1 MQYKDYYNTL
11 GVERGASQDDI
22 KKAYRRLA
30 RKYHPDV
37 SKEADAEERFKEVGE
52 AYEVLKDPE
61 KRAAYDQLGNQ
72 WQTGEQ
78 FRPPP
83 DWNTGYEYTG
93 GFSGAD
99 AAAHSDFFESLF
111 GVGGRARARGAD
123 TGFHAHGQD
132 SHAKILIDLEDAY
145 QGAARSLTLRHPQ
158 LDSTGHVAFHKRQLN
173 VNIPKGV
180 YAGQHIR
187 LKGQG
192 EAGAGSGQ
200 AGDLYL
206 EIEFNPHSIY
216 RVEGKDVYLELPVT
230 PWEAALGEQV
240 TVPTPE
246 GRVNMKIPPGSTQG
260 KQMRL
265 KDKGIPAKVAGDFY
279 VVLQI
284 VVPPADTDKAREAYE
299 NLKQAADFNPRQHL
313 EV

>member
-1 MQYKDYYNTL
+1 MQYKDYYKTL
-11 GVERGASQDDI
+11 GVGRDASQDDI

-37 SKEADAEERFKEVGE
+37 SSEADAEERFKEVGE

-72 WQTGEQ
+72 WQSGES

-83 DWNTGYEYTG
+83 DWNAGYEYSG
-93 GFSGAD
+93 GFAGAD
-99 AAAHSDFFESLF
+99 ASAHSDFFESLF
-111 GVGGRARARGAD
+111 GFAGRGQTGGAGAGFRAQ
-123 TGFHAHGQD
+123 GQD
-132 SHAKILIDLEDAY
+132 SHARVLIDLEDAY
-145 QGAARSLTLRHPQ
+145 QGATRSLSLHHPQ
-158 LDSTGHVAFHKRQLN
+158 LDANGHVTLKERQLK

-192 EAGAGSGQ
+192 EAGMGGGQ
-200 AGDLYL
+200 TGDLYL
-206 EIEFNPHSIY
+206 EIEFNPHSRY
-216 RVEGKDVYLELPVT
+216 RVEGKDVYLDLPVT
-230 PWEAALGEQV
+230 PWEAALGEQL
-240 TVPTPE
+240 TVPTPV
-246 GRVNMKIPPGSTQG
+246 GKVNMKIPAGSTQG

-265 KDKGIPAKVAGDFY
+265 KGKGIPAKVPGDFY
-279 VVLQI
+279 VVLRI

-299 NLKQAADFNPRQHL
+299 TLKQAVDFHPRRHL
-313 EV
+313 EQ